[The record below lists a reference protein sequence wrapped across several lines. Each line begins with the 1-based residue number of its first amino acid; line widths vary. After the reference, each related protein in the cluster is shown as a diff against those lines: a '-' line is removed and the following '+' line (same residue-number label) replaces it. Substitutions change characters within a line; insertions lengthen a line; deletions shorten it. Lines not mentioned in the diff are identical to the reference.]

1 MLRNYQREML
11 DRLME
16 AWRLHRSVMVQMPT
30 GTGKT
35 LVMAHAIRS
44 VSQPVLIVAHRREL
58 IEQIKETVAG
68 MGLPETLVHVES
80 IQKISKAK
88 SDDHYSLIIVDEAH
102 HALAKTYRQLWE
114 WWPEA
119 KFLGLTA
126 TPCRLNGAAFTD
138 LFDVLLQSYDI
149 QRFIDEGWLSD
160 FEYVSASPDSLALQ
174 QVGALRKRGAD
185 GDYQTKEM
193 VTVMDVPQS
202 IMHLYDT
209 YHEFASGRK
218 GIVYAIDRQHAGHI
232 ADYYQGQGVNCCVI
246 DAKTPAQ
253 ERKRLVEDYREG
265 RVDVIVNV
273 DIFSEGFDCPEV
285 EFIQLARPTLSLS
298 KYLQQVG
305 RGMRVSKGK
314 EAVLILDQVGLYQ
327 TFGLPTDNRDWRLT
341 FLGKKA
347 GKGGREGEMPIIV
360 REDSDDRML
369 VNLEMVRIKRRNERH
384 EGLEVFMQGG
394 KYGIMNNGNI
404 MCQAAFVSVMRVEGS
419 HVYALATYP
428 YEIFR
433 SKTTAIGTNGQ
444 DLRVALYGKVVQEG
458 DFLEGIGMNGEKLY
472 WDTKGRRYYKRKPQ
486 FEEIADVEMYKE
498 GNGYVLRQETPFQK
512 VPMRKED
519 IFFNRCITWMKDL
532 LIVKGETDKV
542 YQILGYGEG
551 TFYVNSHNAGY
562 VPDLMLG
569 LDGQSQ
575 EVRRSSSIFR
585 MAQSPQWGYAR
596 LRRASTGEYE
606 YMDKTWVGNR
616 EALRRLAK

>member
-1 MLRNYQREML
+1 MNSLRDYQREML
-11 DRLME
+11 DRLVE
-16 AWRLHRSVMVQMPT
+16 AWKLHQSVMVQMPT

-35 LVMAHAIRS
+35 LLMAHAIKTAS
-44 VSQPVLIVAHRREL
+44 EKVLIVAHRREL
-58 IEQIKETVAG
+58 IEQIKRTIAEL
-68 MGLPETLVHVES
+68 GLDHVDVNS

-88 SDDHYSLIIVDEAH
+88 PSECYQMVIVDEAH
-102 HALAKTYRQLWE
+102 HALAKTYRRLWE

-138 LFDVLLQSYDI
+138 LFDVLLQSHDI
-149 QRFIDEGWLSD
+149 QWFMDKDWLSD

-174 QVGALRKRGAD
+174 QVGSLRKRGAD

-193 VTVMDVPQS
+193 VAVMDVPES
-202 IMHLYDT
+202 IRHLYDT
-209 YHEFASGRK
+209 YHEFARGRK
-218 GIVYAIDRQHAGHI
+218 GIVYAIDRQHGGHI
-232 ADYYQGQGVNCCVI
+232 ADYYQKHGVNCCVI
-246 DAKTPAQ
+246 DAKTPAK
-253 ERKRLVEDYREG
+253 ERQQWVEAYREG
-265 RVDVIVNV
+265 RIDVIVNV

-305 RGMRVSKGK
+305 RGMRISKGK

-341 FLGKKA
+341 FMGKLS
-347 GKGGREGEMPIIV
+347 GKGHWGGEKPIII

-384 EGLEVFMQGG
+384 DGLEVFMQGG
-394 KYGIMNNGNI
+394 KYGIMNNGHI
-404 MCQAAFVSVMRVEGS
+404 ICQAAFVSVMRVEDS
-419 HVYALATYP
+419 QVYAIATYP
-428 YEIFR
+428 YETFR
-433 SKTTAIGTNGQ
+433 SKTTAIGKNGQ

-458 DFLEGIGMNGEKLY
+458 DFLEGVSMTGEKLY
-472 WDTKGRRYYKRKPQ
+472 WDTKGRRYYKEKPQ
-486 FEEIADVEMYKE
+486 FEEIADVEMYRE
-498 GNGYVLRQETPFQK
+498 GNGYVLRQETPLQQK
-512 VPMRKED
+512 PMKKED
-519 IFFNRCITWMKDL
+519 IFFNRSIIWMKDL

-542 YQILGYGEG
+542 YQILGYGAG
-551 TFYVNSHNAGY
+551 TFFVNSHNAGY
-562 VPDLMLG
+562 SPDMLLG

-575 EVRRSSSIFR
+575 ELRRSSTIYR
-585 MAQSPQWGYAR
+585 MNREPQWGYAK

-606 YMDKTWVGNR
+606 YMDEVWVGHQ
-616 EALRRLAK
+616 EALRRLQK